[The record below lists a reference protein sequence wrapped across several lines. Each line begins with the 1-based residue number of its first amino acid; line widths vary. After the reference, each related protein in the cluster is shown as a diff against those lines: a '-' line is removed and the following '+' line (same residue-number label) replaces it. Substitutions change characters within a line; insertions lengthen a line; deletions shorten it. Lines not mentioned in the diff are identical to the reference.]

1 MFTEQLQYINP
12 PSNITNKLNHA
23 DILEL
28 VGFIV
33 ALTAIRSMCSELYL
47 NHWKWSNYGLSSN
60 TSIKLHI
67 VTGFC

>member
-12 PSNITNKLNHA
+12 PSNIMNKLNHV
-23 DILEL
+23 DILEE
-28 VGFIV
+28 VGSIV
-33 ALTAIRSMCSELYL
+33 ALTAIRSELYL

-67 VTGFC
+67 VTGFR